1 VKKRLAPNKASRMRI
16 WHSTKKR
23 RAINNLWLVPLA
35 LASYLLNAV
44 AGPPDER
51 VVLLP
56 QLHNGETFLYESH
69 AILERHVQTKSHVA
83 TMLRPGEL
91 RRNLSTSVRL
101 SVQEARPVND
111 KLFMAAESE
120 LLRTDPSAINQGRPP
135 KPTKVSFTIG
145 GDGSVT
151 RAEGL
156 DELDAEQL
164 LTWQFWV
171 AQFAFGWTLPP
182 AGVKPGDKWKSEEP
196 ERTPTAIANLVW
208 ERETTYVQNEKCPIL
223 RNQQCAVFLVS
234 STLKQKSN
242 PKDTTP
248 EDYQLHQL
256 KTSGTAKGTN
266 ETVAYISLQTGLLVR
281 ATEDLQQFMNVT
293 IAKADDSNQIH
304 YDMQVT
310 SHFETTVVPKP

>member
-1 VKKRLAPNKASRMRI
+1 MYKWPRIKKRTAVQV
-16 WHSTKKR
+16 
-23 RAINNLWLVPLA
+23 LWLVPVA
-35 LASYLLNAV
+35 LVLCLLKAV
-44 AGPPDER
+44 AGAPDER
-51 VVLLP
+51 IVLLP
-56 QLHNGETFLYESH
+56 RLHNGETLLYESH

-101 SVQEARPVND
+101 SVQESRPVND

-120 LLRTDPSAINQGRPP
+120 LLPTDPPATNQGTPP
-135 KPTKVSFTIG
+135 KPAKVNFTIG
-145 GDGSVT
+145 GEGSVT

-156 DELDAEQL
+156 ADLDAEQL

-182 AGVKPGDKWKSEEP
+182 AGVKPGDKWKSEEL
-196 ERTPTAIANLVW
+196 EKTPTAIANLVW
-208 ERETTYVQNEKCPIL
+208 ERETTYVQNDKCPIL
-223 RNQQCAVFLVS
+223 PNQQCAVFLVS
-234 STLKQKSN
+234 STLKQKSS
-242 PKDTTP
+242 PKDSTP

-256 KTSGTAKGTN
+256 KTFGTAKGTN

-293 IAKADDSNQIH
+293 IAKSDDSNQIH
-304 YDMQVT
+304 YDIQVT
-310 SHFETTVVPKP
+310 SHFETAIVPKP

>member
-1 VKKRLAPNKASRMRI
+1 MHKRP
-16 WHSTKKR
+16 STKKR
-23 RAINNLWLVPLA
+23 MAVQVLWLVPVALA
-35 LASYLLNAV
+35 LCLLNAV
-44 AGPPDER
+44 AGAPDER

-56 QLHNGETFLYESH
+56 RLHHGETLLYDSH

-101 SVQEARPVND
+101 SIQEARLVND
-111 KLFMAAESE
+111 KLLMAAESE
-120 LLRTDPSAINQGRPP
+120 LLPIDLSTNNQGTPP
-135 KPTKVSFTIG
+135 KPRKVSFTIG

-156 DELDAEQL
+156 DDLDAEQL

-182 AGVKPGDKWKSEEP
+182 AGVKPGEKWKSEEL
-196 ERTPTAIANLVW
+196 EKTPTAIANLVW
-208 ERETTYVQNEKCPIL
+208 ERETTYVQNDKCPIL
-223 RNQQCAVFLVS
+223 PHQQCAVFLVS

-256 KTSGTAKGTN
+256 KTSGTAKATN

-293 IAKADDSNQIH
+293 IAKTDDSNQIH

-310 SHFETTVVPKP
+310 SHFETAFVPKP